1 MEGSFMAVTVE
12 WYNEDKQAFYVRY
25 SPGWTWDEHHKAVR
39 EVQDLR
45 AAHQL
50 EMSFCIFDMSG
61 TTIPIGS
68 PVGPHYTDP
77 PHESFIAMVVDNLFA
92 RTIIQIAIR
101 ALRKNHMF
109 QIVGTREEANE
120 LLEARLSEYRTAH

>member
-1 MEGSFMAVTVE
+1 MSIMVE
-12 WYNEDKQAFYVRY
+12 WYNENKQAFYVRY
-25 SPGWTWDEHHKAVR
+25 SPGWTWDAHHKAVR
-39 EVQDLR
+39 EVQQLR

-77 PHESFIAMVVDNLFA
+77 PRESFIAMVVDNLFA

-101 ALRKNHMF
+101 ALRKGHMF
-109 QIVGTREEANE
+109 QIVATRAEANA
-120 LLEARLSEYRTAH
+120 LLDERLAQYVAAR